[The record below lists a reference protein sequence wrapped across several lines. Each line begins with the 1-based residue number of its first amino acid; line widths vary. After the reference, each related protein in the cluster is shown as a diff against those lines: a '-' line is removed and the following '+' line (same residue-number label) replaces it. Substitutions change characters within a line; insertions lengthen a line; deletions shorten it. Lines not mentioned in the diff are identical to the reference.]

1 VIVSAPPDLTR
12 ASDEDVITL
21 ARQGKEEGYRELLRR
36 YQRPVYHLIYGI
48 VRDREAAEDLT
59 QETFVRAFD
68 SLGSFRRNRR
78 FAPWILKTAQNAA
91 FNELKRQRLDT
102 VALEGSPFAHTPD
115 ATRATAIQVANP
127 SQDTTT
133 GSQSLPPAVD
143 PRELR
148 ARIEQAVGRLREMY
162 RLCVTL
168 RHIEE
173 RSYGDIAETLGLPL
187 GTVKTYLHRAR
198 KEIRNQL
205 KDLAGPVRD
214 YLRYLRRRPART
226 PTPPPANAA

>member
-1 VIVSAPPDLTR
+1 LIVSAPPDLTR
-12 ASDEDVITL
+12 ASDEDVIAL

-68 SLGSFRRNRR
+68 SLGSFRRNHR
-78 FAPWILKTAQNAA
+78 FAPWILKTARNAA
-91 FNELKRQRLDT
+91 LNELKRRRLDT

-187 GTVKTYLHRAR
+187 DLTRFRGHRVSGA
-198 KEIRNQL
+198 
-205 KDLAGPVRD
+205 
-214 YLRYLRRRPART
+214 
-226 PTPPPANAA
+226 PPDFGG